1 MDIHITLL
9 QSQLLVSLI
18 LEAIRTYLIIM
29 GLLLSLILLEVAE
42 EANFQVLELCESNQ
56 EKEFF
61 QEKVLSIKIV
71 FINRKV
77 KTLYLISFM
86 VVLEVQVEYLVW
98 EHSVV

>member
-1 MDIHITLL
+1 MGIHITLL

-29 GLLLSLILLEVAE
+29 GLHLLLILLEVAE
-42 EANFQVLELCESNQ
+42 EANFQVQELCESNQ

-71 FINRKV
+71 STNRKV

>member
-61 QEKVLSIKIV
+61 QEKVLSTKIV

>member
-71 FINRKV
+71 FISRKV